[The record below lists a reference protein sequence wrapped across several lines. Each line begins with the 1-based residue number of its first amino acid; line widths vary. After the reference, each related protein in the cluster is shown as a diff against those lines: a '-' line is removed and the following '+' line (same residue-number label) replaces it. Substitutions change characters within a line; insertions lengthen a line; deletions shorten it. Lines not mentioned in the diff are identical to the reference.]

1 MKSLLQQEIN
11 INPFILSKMVC
22 YIQSWL
28 SSCGL
33 MCSHSNTRSGI
44 RMNIEYCLL
53 LRRPR
58 HKKNTSWH
66 VRQGNIPCHRP
77 AFCPTGGQGLIVLH
91 VPSLS
96 GIRVFGHL
104 WLWRKKQIKY
114 LTNPQP
120 AGQVVFFKHSRLGLL
135 WSRKLLHRPLS
146 QVGHSYCLS
155 WTTRKKLKLGRQ
167 PRRSDQSLHL

>member
-58 HKKNTSWH
+58 HKKNPHDMSE
-66 VRQGNIPCHRP
+66 RGISLLI
-77 AFCPTGGQGLIVLH
+77 GQHFVQQEA
-91 VPSLS
+91 
-96 GIRVFGHL
+96 
-104 WLWRKKQIKY
+104 K
-114 LTNPQP
+114 
-120 AGQVVFFKHSRLGLL
+120 GLL
-135 WSRKLLHRPLS
+135 SFMSHLFLVSGYLGICDFGEKKTNKIPYQPIASRSGCVLQAQQAWSLMVSEAP
-146 QVGHSYCLS
+146 
-155 WTTRKKLKLGRQ
+155 
-167 PRRSDQSLHL
+167 PPPA

>member
-1 MKSLLQQEIN
+1 
-11 INPFILSKMVC
+11 MVS
-22 YIQSWL
+22 YIQSQL

-58 HKKNTSWH
+58 HKKKHLMTCHTGEYPLSQASILSNRRPRAHCPSCPISFWY
-66 VRQGNIPCHRP
+66 QGIW
-77 AFCPTGGQGLIVLH
+77 ASVTLK
-91 VPSLS
+91 
-96 GIRVFGHL
+96 
-104 WLWRKKQIKY
+104 KKQIKY

-167 PRRSDQSLHL
+167 PHRSDQSLHLQTKYTS

>member
-1 MKSLLQQEIN
+1 
-11 INPFILSKMVC
+11 
-22 YIQSWL
+22 
-28 SSCGL
+28 

-53 LRRPR
+53 LGRPR
-58 HKKNTSWH
+58 HKKKTPHDLSNRGISPL
-66 VRQGNIPCHRP
+66 I
-77 AFCPTGGQGLIVLH
+77 GQHFVQQEAKG
-91 VPSLS
+91 SLS
-96 GIRVFGHL
+96 FMSHLFLVSGYLGICDFE
-104 WLWRKKQIKY
+104 KKQQIKY

-167 PRRSDQSLHL
+167 PHRSDQSLHL